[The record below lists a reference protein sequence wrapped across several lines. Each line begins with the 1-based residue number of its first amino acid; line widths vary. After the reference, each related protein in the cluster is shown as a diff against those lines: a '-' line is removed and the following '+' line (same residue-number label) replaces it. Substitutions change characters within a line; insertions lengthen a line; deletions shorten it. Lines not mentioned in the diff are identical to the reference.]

1 MNKDSN
7 VFSTNGTY
15 PWSCVTHIFH
25 NGQLSQGS
33 DRKKNVQQSVMSV
46 SRCKSNLSDS
56 LSVMVVCV
64 PLQGNIS
71 ESVSSGR
78 VCPVRK

>member
-1 MNKDSN
+1 MNKDSK
-7 VFSTNGTY
+7 VFSTY

-33 DRKKNVQQSVMSV
+33 DRKKNVRHSVVSV

-56 LSVMVVCV
+56 LLVVVVCV

-71 ESVSSGR
+71 ESVSNGR
-78 VCPVRK
+78 LCPDAR